1 MSLFDRA
8 SHAANV
14 TKWKAD
20 QQMRILKAQN
30 QIRELEN
37 QIRFQKAN
45 LADATLTL
53 YIQEKLTDTELQQI
67 CQLIDGINN
76 QVQTLYQEIELTKQE
91 QPPQLPNFSATI
103 PNGSSNIT
111 SQTGSGLV
119 CPICGQDLVGR
130 FCPVHGQEGIP
141 ISNTNIIK

>member
-37 QIRFQKAN
+37 QIRIQKAN
-45 LADATLTL
+45 LADAALAL
-53 YIQEKLTDTELQQI
+53 FIEGKLTDNELQQI

-76 QVQTLYQEIELTKQE
+76 QVQSIYQEIELTKQE
-91 QPPQLPNFSATI
+91 QPPQLTNFSATI
-103 PNGSSNIT
+103 PNGSLNIT
-111 SQTGSGLV
+111 PQTNSGLI
-119 CPICGQDLVGR
+119 CPTCGQVLAGR
-130 FCPVHGQEGIP
+130 FCPVHGLEGIP
-141 ISNTNIIK
+141 APNTNINK